1 LRTVPNTFAP
11 IANLDDDL
19 SSRDAILGHIQAL
32 GYAALAFASA
42 GALFE
47 ALSLGPIS
55 CLVLD
60 FQMPGLNGLEVQ
72 SRLLAG
78 GFLVPIIFLTACTD
92 PRIRTQALA
101 GGALGFLAKPAKEAD
116 LEALLQGAVG
126 PIQADR
132 N

>member
-1 LRTVPNTFAP
+1 MPNTLAP
-11 IANLDDDL
+11 IAILDDDL

-32 GYAALAFASA
+32 GYDAQGFASA

-47 ALSLGPIS
+47 ALLLGPIS

-60 FQMPGLNGLEVQ
+60 YQMPGLNGLEVQ

-101 GGALGFLAKPAKEAD
+101 AGALGLLAKPAKEAD
-116 LEALLQGAVG
+116 LQALLQSAVG

-132 N
+132 S